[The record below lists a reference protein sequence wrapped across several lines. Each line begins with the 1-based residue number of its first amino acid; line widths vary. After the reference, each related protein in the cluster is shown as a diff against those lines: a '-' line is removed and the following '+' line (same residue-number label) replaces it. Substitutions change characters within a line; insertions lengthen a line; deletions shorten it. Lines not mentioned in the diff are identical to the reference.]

1 MPPVELAPGHE
12 KELRRLRR
20 IADLFDNEFRI
31 PLTRWRFGIDAIL
44 GLVPGAGDVA
54 GALFALYGLWVANL
68 VGAPASVQARMVL
81 QVAVDVLAGMVPVV
95 GDIFDIAFKAHVRN
109 RRLLEGWLA
118 RPHTVRRQSKALLIV
133 VPTAAVTLFLASG
146 ALAIW
151 GFVTLVRWLADLT

>member
-12 KELRRLRR
+12 RELRRLRR
-20 IADLFDNEFRI
+20 LADLFDNEFRI

-81 QVAVDVLAGMVPVV
+81 QIAIDVLAGMVPVV

-109 RRLLEGWLA
+109 RRLLEAWLA
-118 RPHTVRRQSKALLIV
+118 KPQAVRRQSKAVLIAL
-133 VPTAAVTLFLASG
+133 PTAALVLLLGSG

-151 GFVTLVRWLADLT
+151 GFAAFVRWLAGL

>member
-12 KELRRLRR
+12 RELHRLRRL
-20 IADLFDNEFRI
+20 ADLFDNEFRI
-31 PLTRWRFGIDAIL
+31 PGTRWRFGIDAIL

-109 RRLLEGWLA
+109 RRLLDGWLA
-118 RPHTVRRQSKALLIV
+118 SPTRVRRQSKAWLVALPVGAFVVLLGSCV
-133 VPTAAVTLFLASG
+133 AAV
-146 ALAIW
+146 W
-151 GFVTLVRWLADLT
+151 GFVALVRWVAGL

>member
-118 RPHTVRRQSKALLIV
+118 SPTRVRRQSKAWLIV
-133 VPTAAVTLFLASG
+133 LPVGAFVVLLGCCAAA
-146 ALAIW
+146 AW
-151 GFVTLVRWLADLT
+151 GFIALVRWVAGL

>member
-118 RPHTVRRQSKALLIV
+118 SPTRVRRQSKTWLIALPVGAFV
-133 VPTAAVTLFLASG
+133 VLLGCCAAA
-146 ALAIW
+146 AW
-151 GFVTLVRWLADLT
+151 GFIALVRWVAGL

>member
-1 MPPVELAPGHE
+1 MPPVQLAPGHE
-12 KELRRLRR
+12 RELRRLRR

-81 QVAVDVLAGMVPVV
+81 QVAIDVLAGMVPVV

-118 RPHTVRRQSKALLIV
+118 SPTRVRRQSKTLLIALPVGAV
-133 VPTAAVTLFLASG
+133 VVLLGSCVAAA
-146 ALAIW
+146 W
-151 GFVTLVRWLADLT
+151 GFVALVRWVADL

>member
-31 PLTRWRFGIDAIL
+31 PLMRWRFGIDAIL

-118 RPHTVRRQSKALLIV
+118 SPTRVRRQSKAWLIV
-133 VPTAAVTLFLASG
+133 LPVGAFVVLLGCCAAA
-146 ALAIW
+146 AW
-151 GFVTLVRWLADLT
+151 GFIALVRWVAGL